1 MKEKRDLKKTRF
13 QKALTSSYDDVDV
26 FTNLNEIK
34 KLGDD
39 IQLLDVMNPTS
50 STYGK
55 IAELLSRVKAIKEF
69 EILSDEMF
77 LNNHN

>member
-50 STYGK
+50 CTYGK

>member
-1 MKEKRDLKKTRF
+1 MKEKRDFKKTRF
-13 QKALTSSYDDVDV
+13 QKALAGSFDDIDV
-26 FTNLNEIK
+26 FTNINEIR
-34 KLGDD
+34 KLGNE
-39 IQLLDVMNPTS
+39 IELLDVINPTS

-55 IAELLSRVKAIKEF
+55 IAELLSRVKALKEF

>member
-1 MKEKRDLKKTRF
+1 MKEKRDYKNTRF
-13 QKALTSSYDDVDV
+13 QKALNNSYDDVDV

-39 IQLLDVMNPTS
+39 IQLLDVINPTS

-69 EILSDEMF
+69 EILSDDMF
-77 LNNHN
+77 

>member
-1 MKEKRDLKKTRF
+1 MDKRDTRF
-13 QKALTSSYDDVDV
+13 DKALNNSYDDVDV

-39 IQLLDVMNPTS
+39 IQLLDVINPTS

-55 IAELLSRVKAIKEF
+55 IAELLSRIKSLREF
-69 EILSDEMF
+69 ELITDGEQLF
-77 LNNHN
+77 KNRHN

>member
-13 QKALTSSYDDVDV
+13 QKALASSYDDVDV

-39 IQLLDVMNPTS
+39 IQLLDVINPTS

-69 EILSDEMF
+69 EILSDDMF

>member
-1 MKEKRDLKKTRF
+1 MKEKRDYKNTRF
-13 QKALTSSYDDVDV
+13 QKALNNSYDDVDV

-39 IQLLDVMNPTS
+39 IQLLDVINPTS

-77 LNNHN
+77 LNNYN

>member
-1 MKEKRDLKKTRF
+1 MKEKRDYKNTRF
-13 QKALTSSYDDVDV
+13 QKALNNSYDDVDV

-39 IQLLDVMNPTS
+39 IQLLDVINPTS

-69 EILSDEMF
+69 EILSDDMF
-77 LNNHN
+77 LNNYN